1 MYRQH
6 REEAVKHQ
14 RSSPEPQMEEMFQ
27 DLNLKQ
33 KIRKFI
39 YYTTTNAKKSEDTQT
54 NENLMVLWF
63 LRNQPEIQI
72 SRNKR

>member
-39 YYTTTNAKKSEDTQT
+39 YYTTTNAKKSEET
-54 NENLMVLWF
+54 
-63 LRNQPEIQI
+63 
-72 SRNKR
+72 

>member
-6 REEAVKHQ
+6 REEDVKHQ

-39 YYTTTNAKKSEDTQT
+39 YYTTTNAKKSEET
-54 NENLMVLWF
+54 
-63 LRNQPEIQI
+63 
-72 SRNKR
+72 